1 MRAALDGHTA
11 IAAAMAF
18 LPQVVLLDIGLPDM
32 DGLEVAR
39 HLRLRPETK
48 QVLMIAL
55 TGYAQPEDR
64 QHCLDAGFDHHV
76 VKPLD
81 FERLRT
87 LIAASAEV

>member
-1 MRAALDGHTA
+1 
-11 IAAAMAF
+11 
-18 LPQVVLLDIGLPDM
+18 
-32 DGLEVAR
+32 
-39 HLRLRPETK
+39 
-48 QVLMIAL
+48 MIAL

-81 FERLRT
+81 FERLRK